1 MIKKYSIGE
10 IQDEALRDPS
20 LLLVVVAV
28 PREYYSTLPLPLLEG
43 KTVVDVS
50 NRNSVKRKEELSQA
64 EVLQGMAEG
73 AR

>member
-1 MIKKYSIGE
+1 M
-10 IQDEALRDPS
+10 
-20 LLLVVVAV
+20 VVAV
-28 PREYYSTLPLPLLEG
+28 PREYYSTLPLPLLSG

-50 NRNSVKRKEELSQA
+50 NRNSVKRKEERSQA

>member
-1 MIKKYSIGE
+1 M
-10 IQDEALRDPS
+10 
-20 LLLVVVAV
+20 VVAV

-50 NRNSVKRKEELSQA
+50 NRNSVKRKEERSQA